1 MKKAKETK
9 VVIFGDYDTGKTTTL
24 EQLCDKITKV
34 EYKGT
39 ALALDYG
46 SCIVNGEKIH
56 LFATPGHERFKFM
69 LEIISNGLDAAIIVV
84 DNSRGVTLAEKE
96 IMAELDEKNIPYVV
110 FSNKQDLDDSE
121 LEIDSEVEVF
131 PTVATEGSG
140 LMEGLEVL
148 LEKLN

>member
-1 MKKAKETK
+1 MMKNKETK

-39 ALALDYG
+39 TLALDYG
-46 SCIVNGEKIH
+46 NCIVNGEKIH

-96 IMAELDEKNIPYVV
+96 IMAELEEKNIPYVV

-121 LEIDSEVEVF
+121 LEIDRDVDVL
-131 PTVATEGSG
+131 PTIATEGEG
-140 LMEGLEVL
+140 LMDGLKL
-148 LEKLN
+148 LLQKLN

>member
-1 MKKAKETK
+1 MMKNKETK

-39 ALALDYG
+39 TLALDYG
-46 SCIVNGEKIH
+46 NCIVNGEKIH

-96 IMAELDEKNIPYVV
+96 IMAELEEKNIPYVV

-121 LEIDSEVEVF
+121 LEIDRDVDVL
-131 PTVATEGSG
+131 PTIATEGEG
-140 LMEGLEVL
+140 LMDGLQL
-148 LEKLN
+148 LLQKLN

>member
-39 ALALDYG
+39 TLALDYG
-46 SCIVNGEKIH
+46 NCIVNGEKIH

-121 LEIDSEVEVF
+121 LEIDFDVEVF

>member
-1 MKKAKETK
+1 MKNKETK

-39 ALALDYG
+39 TLALDYG
-46 SCIVNGEKIH
+46 NCIVNGEKIH

-96 IMAELDEKNIPYVV
+96 IMAELEEKNIPYVV

-121 LEIDSEVEVF
+121 LEIDRDVDIL
-131 PTVATEGSG
+131 PTIATEGEG
-140 LMEGLEVL
+140 LMDGLQL
-148 LEKLN
+148 LLQKLN

>member
-1 MKKAKETK
+1 MKNKETK

-39 ALALDYG
+39 TLALDYG
-46 SCIVNGEKIH
+46 NCIVNGEKIH

-96 IMAELDEKNIPYVV
+96 IMAELEEKNIPYVV

-121 LEIDSEVEVF
+121 LEIDRDVDVL
-131 PTVATEGSG
+131 PTIATEGEG
-140 LMEGLEVL
+140 LMDGLQL
-148 LEKLN
+148 LLQKLN

>member
-1 MKKAKETK
+1 MMKNKETK

-39 ALALDYG
+39 TLALDYG
-46 SCIVNGEKIH
+46 NCIVNGEKVH

-96 IMAELDEKNIPYVV
+96 IMAELEEKNIPYVV

-121 LEIDSEVEVF
+121 LEIDRDVDVL
-131 PTVATEGSG
+131 PTIATEGEG
-140 LMEGLEVL
+140 LMDGLQL
-148 LEKLN
+148 LLQKLN

>member
-1 MKKAKETK
+1 MSLLYEEPRDK
-9 VVIFGDYDTGKTTTL
+9 VVIFEINDSKTTTL

-39 ALALDYG
+39 TLALDYG
-46 SCIVNGEKIH
+46 NCIVNGEKIH

-110 FSNKQDLDDSE
+110 FSNKQDLR
-121 LEIDSEVEVF
+121 
-131 PTVATEGSG
+131 
-140 LMEGLEVL
+140 
-148 LEKLN
+148 

>member
-1 MKKAKETK
+1 MKKKETK

-24 EQLCDKITKV
+24 EQLCDRITKV
-34 EYKGT
+34 EYNGT
-39 ALALDYG
+39 TVALDYG
-46 SCIVNGEKIH
+46 NCMVGGEKIH

-69 LEIISNGLDAAIIVV
+69 LEIISHGLDAAVIVV

-96 IMAELDEKNIPYVV
+96 IMTELEEKNIPYVV

-121 LEIDSEVEVF
+121 LEIDREVEVI
-131 PTVATEGSG
+131 PTVATEGTG
-140 LMEGLEVL
+140 LMKGLEIL

>member
-1 MKKAKETK
+1 MKNKETK

-39 ALALDYG
+39 TLALDYG
-46 SCIVNGEKIH
+46 NCIVNGEKIH

-96 IMAELDEKNIPYVV
+96 IMAELEEKNIPYVV
-110 FSNKQDLDDSE
+110 FSNKQDLDNSE
-121 LEIDSEVEVF
+121 LEIDRDVDVL
-131 PTVATEGSG
+131 PTIATEGEG
-140 LMEGLEVL
+140 LMDGLQL
-148 LEKLN
+148 LLQKLN